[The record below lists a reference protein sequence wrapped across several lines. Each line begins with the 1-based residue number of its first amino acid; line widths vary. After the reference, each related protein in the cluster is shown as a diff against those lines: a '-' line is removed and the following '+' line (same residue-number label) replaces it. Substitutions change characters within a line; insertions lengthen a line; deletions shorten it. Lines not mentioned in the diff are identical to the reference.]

1 MHLQYVEGMA
11 KEKARQVDHNR
22 VGAAIWIMNKNNQ
35 KKKIINQCNR
45 KEDWRKQN
53 KRNK

>member
-35 KKKIINQCNR
+35 KKKDY
-45 KEDWRKQN
+45 KTM
-53 KRNK
+53 